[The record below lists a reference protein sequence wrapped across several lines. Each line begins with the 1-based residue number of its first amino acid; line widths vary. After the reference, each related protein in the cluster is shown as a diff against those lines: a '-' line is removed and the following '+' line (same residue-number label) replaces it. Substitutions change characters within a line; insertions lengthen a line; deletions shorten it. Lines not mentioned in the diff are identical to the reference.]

1 MATAKPLPDGHT
13 ALTPSFVLRDAARA
27 IELSTGAFGA
37 KEPFRMPDA
46 SGTIMHA
53 ELQSRAG
60 RDAHGRGGAGR
71 DGEADGA
78 GHVAG
83 RGMTTCA

>member
-1 MATAKPLPDGHT
+1 MATAKPLLGGHT
-13 ALTPSFVLRDAARA
+13 ALTPYLVVPGAARA
-27 IELSTGAFGA
+27 IEFYAGAFGA
-37 KEPFRMPDA
+37 KELFRMPDA

-53 ELQSRAG
+53 ELQSPAARG
-60 RDAHGRGGAGR
+60 AHGRGGAGR